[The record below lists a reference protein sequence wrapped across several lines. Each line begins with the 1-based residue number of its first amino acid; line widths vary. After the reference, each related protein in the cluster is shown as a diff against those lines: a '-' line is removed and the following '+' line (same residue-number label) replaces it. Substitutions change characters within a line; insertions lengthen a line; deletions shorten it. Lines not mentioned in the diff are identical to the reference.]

1 MRSTLKFKSIADV
14 LEVETDSRLVNL
26 LASIS
31 CLIAVA
37 DVSTDIEVSKV
48 IDTIASFKVAKK
60 HLAISIGDLDDALL
74 QNKTINFNVAIHH
87 KGAGSNLETVYI
99 QSHTRL
105 HLTTYRWE
113 VFHHLFMSTFGK
125 GAREGHHKSV
135 PAPFSDTIWE
145 RVEDFFHWNQ
155 TIHLHE

>member
-48 IDTIASFKVAKK
+48 IDTIAGFKVAKK
-60 HLAISIGDLDDALL
+60 HLTISIVNLDVTFL

-87 KGAGSNLETVYI
+87 KGTGNNPETVYI
-99 QSHTRL
+99 QSLTRL
-105 HLTTYRWE
+105 QLTTYRWE
-113 VFHHLFMSTFGK
+113 GFHHLFMSIFGK
-125 GAREGHHKSV
+125 GAR
-135 PAPFSDTIWE
+135 
-145 RVEDFFHWNQ
+145 
-155 TIHLHE
+155 